1 MHVPWKKS
9 YDKPRQ
15 HIKKQRHFAPKGPS
29 SQRYGFSSNH
39 VKMCELD
46 HKDGWVPKN
55 WCFQIV
61 VLKKSLES
69 LLDSKEIKPVSLK
82 KKINPE
88 YSLEGLMLKLKLQ
101 YFCYLMWRADSLRK
115 NSDVWKDWGRRK
127 REWQSLRW
135 LDVIV
140 NSMDMSLSKL
150 EEILKDREAWCA
162 AVHGITKSRIQFSN
176 WTAIKCQE
184 HENMVRSLWEL
195 SVLSLQLLCKSRTF
209 QKIKV
214 YFKVLLGY

>member
-1 MHVPWKKS
+1 
-9 YDKPRQ
+9 
-15 HIKKQRHFAPKGPS
+15 
-29 SQRYGFSSNH
+29 
-39 VKMCELD
+39 MCELD

-101 YFCYLMWRADSLRK
+101 YFCYLMRRADSLRK
-115 NSDVWKDWGRRK
+115 NSYVWKDWGSMK

-150 EEILKDREAWCA
+150 KEILKDREAWCA